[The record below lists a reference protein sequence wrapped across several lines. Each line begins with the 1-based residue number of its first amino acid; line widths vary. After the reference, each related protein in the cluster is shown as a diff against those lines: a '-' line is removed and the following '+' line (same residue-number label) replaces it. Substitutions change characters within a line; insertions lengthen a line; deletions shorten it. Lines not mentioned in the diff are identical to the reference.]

1 MVRIVK
7 DMSKK
12 ITPQEISHMQSSKS
26 SPDEKSLPLNKV
38 FLNDMFYYSEQLAIY
53 WLPCDSILIESN
65 GHPIFGPF
73 AIRAYAHT
81 HTLDI
86 S

>member
-1 MVRIVK
+1 MVCIVK

-26 SPDEKSLPLNKV
+26 PPDEKSLPLKEV
-38 FLNDMFYYSEQLAIY
+38 FLNDMFYDSEKLAIY
-53 WLPCDSILIESN
+53 QLPCDSILIESN
-65 GHPIFGPF
+65 RHPIFRPF
-73 AIRAYAHT
+73 AICAYA